1 MEGLEVSILATHHVF
16 AENRDKRLDSQ
27 YFRRAALAADQLI
40 AQHSPE
46 KISEVASEVRSF
58 GAYALTNEF
67 EYQDDGIPFI
77 RGTDYSGDFIN
88 FSSVLRV
95 SEEAHALLHK
105 SEVQPGMVLL
115 SMSGSVGSVAVALE
129 SWNYPINSNQD
140 IAKILPVGVSP
151 FFMAAYLACRYGQIQ
166 IDRLPVGSVQQHV
179 FLWMIERIQIPR
191 FSSVLE
197 GRVAELS
204 QRAYS
209 KHEAVNTDFQRAEDA
224 LLAALGLA
232 NWTPPEPLA
241 YTARAADVFASGRF
255 DARFFAPRIQA
266 LLDLLA
272 VDGRTIADL
281 ANPRREK
288 FRPNACAAFDYIEIS
303 DIDGA
308 GAATSTRLASED
320 APSRAT
326 WHVRAGDIITSTVR
340 PIRRLSAQ
348 ITPEQ
353 EGFVCSS
360 GFVVVTPRD
369 IAPEV
374 LLTYLRLPVI
384 CELLDLFASA
394 SMYPAITD
402 ADIFNL
408 PLPHIPD
415 AVADQVTQNVI
426 AAKAAKA
433 RAASMLEAAKRAV
446 EIAIEDGEPAAMAYL
461 DQAEGAI

>member
-1 MEGLEVSILATHHVF
+1 MEGLEVSILATHQVF

-224 LLAALGLA
+224 LLAALGLV

-272 VDGRTIADL
+272 VDGRTVADV

-461 DQAEGAI
+461 DQAEGAV